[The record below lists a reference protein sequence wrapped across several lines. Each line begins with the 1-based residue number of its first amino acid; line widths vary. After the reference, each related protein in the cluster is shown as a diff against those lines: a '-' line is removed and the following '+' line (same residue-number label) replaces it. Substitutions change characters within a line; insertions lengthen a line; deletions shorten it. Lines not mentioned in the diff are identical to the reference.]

1 MLDRALR
8 NLKTVPVQSP
18 IKRWALGECGI
29 YVVYLDRQI
38 FRTWKKLAREP
49 GNPIPIS
56 SPMVIDRRPS
66 IELVDMR
73 GGKKLCL
80 AECNYLEKENLKVVA
95 GSQHHRAQ

>member
-73 GGKKLCL
+73 GGK
-80 AECNYLEKENLKVVA
+80 NYVWQNVTILKKKT
-95 GSQHHRAQ
+95 